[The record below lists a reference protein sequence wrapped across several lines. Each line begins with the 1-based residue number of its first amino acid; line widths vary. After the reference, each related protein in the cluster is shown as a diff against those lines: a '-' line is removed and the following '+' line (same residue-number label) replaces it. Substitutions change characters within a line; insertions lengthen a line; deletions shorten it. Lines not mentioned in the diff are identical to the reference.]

1 MRTASPRRY
10 RAGGRRR
17 RHGPRRRLRALRLRV
32 TKLQIH
38 HVLYDICN
46 SFLLQLALTEAS
58 NAMTKQHRRLR

>member
-17 RHGPRRRLRALRLRV
+17 RHGPHRRLRALRLRV

-58 NAMTKQHRRLR
+58 NKMKEHRRLR